1 MLEHVI
7 TSKFDE
13 LSNVLNHYMFIPDR
27 CKFYFLSLLSHLP
40 PHRRQYSRNTNSIN
54 AALNR
59 VRQDFIS
66 ELELRL
72 ISVITTTLINLKQ
85 MRTSNIVKLEQ
96 ALVTLLVVKSHVS
109 GNLSLN

>member
-1 MLEHVI
+1 MYVCI
-7 TSKFDE
+7 KF
-13 LSNVLNHYMFIPDR
+13 
-27 CKFYFLSLLSHLP
+27 SLLSHLS

-72 ISVITTTLINLKQ
+72 ISMITTTLINLKQ

-96 ALVTLLVVKSHVS
+96 ALLTLLVVNLHVS
-109 GNLSLN
+109 SNLSLN